1 MVTIYP
7 SGNKSSTV
15 LHTENVAL
23 FVRPPVN
30 AAEEKIMWVVHE
42 HLSVKNIIHQYNFTY
57 LVLVHIIQIY
67 QKQNCT

>member
-7 SGNKSSTV
+7 SENKSSTV

-42 HLSVKNIIHQYNFTY
+42 PTF
-57 LVLVHIIQIY
+57 Y
-67 QKQNCT
+67 Q